1 MPLKDLKTDLKSLKY
16 GKDRLKEGSSGQP
29 YVTKD
34 IDDAKPS
41 APGLTAAN
49 KDFLLRGGTAA
60 ATSAVDDGVRLIK
73 YFKDLK
79 SPSGILFI
87 AKQNLLSQTAVE
99 TQANLKPNEGVY
111 TPLGTLAQAM
121 GSFAGTHFYKQGLNP
136 IPGGPKSL
144 KTYTDPEVKEKVKGG
159 NDGLT
164 NRLVELTLAKIDTKI
179 DDSLPQTISIGAG
192 NNISP
197 LGGTLLSY
205 GGGPGSILG
214 IGKTDIP
221 VYSERTGKN
230 NNKLFNSGF
239 FKVTPPLPN
248 PIDELGLNDPMILG
262 SESQDGFVADDS
274 PKSPPPYGFVVFQ
287 RPPLTPSPD
296 GLSSLESLIKDN
308 TSTVSTKFAK
318 TFGRGNISNLYTGLN
333 STSTSIN
340 LVENSTVYPSFTNT
354 NPSFSQKEGNR
365 IYDNKTVTY
374 TQQQIG
380 DQIPKTPNKSNPGSF
395 QQDFRTKII
404 DNPNSKFIMG
414 IAPSYN
420 PADGKTIEGI
430 KGSRVHMTSP
440 GLQGDRKNYVKGK
453 MIGNRVSVVDEINFQ
468 PIYQSSA
475 VRETGDIK
483 KNDLVKF
490 RIAAIDKTNPSL
502 KQFIHFRAFI
512 TNFADNYGA
521 QWTGQ
526 KFMGRGEE
534 FYKYGG
540 FSRDIS
546 IDFTVAAQS
555 KPELMAQYK
564 KLNFLAS
571 NLAPTY
577 SDKGYMGG
585 PLVQLTMGGWCFE
598 LPGFIGSLSL
608 GVPQES
614 PWEIGISTS
623 GDTKETDKTVK
634 EMPHIVNVAMKF
646 TPIHRFRP
654 EKQELDFPS
663 ANTNEANPANEVAIY
678 GPQRYIQ
685 LTNGRNNNY
694 VPVSLADAQK
704 GIGGGPED
712 KQFTTLNNGIPVDV
726 YEEGN

>member
-34 IDDAKPS
+34 INDAKPS

-60 ATSAVDDGVRLIK
+60 ATSAVDDSVRLVK

-121 GSFAGTHFYKQGLNP
+121 GSFAGTHFYKQGANP
-136 IPGGPKSL
+136 LTGVR
-144 KTYTDPEVKEKVKGG
+144 TYTDVKDKVKGG
-159 NDGLT
+159 DDGLT
-164 NRLVELTLAKIDTKI
+164 NRLVELALTKV
-179 DDSLPQTISIGAG
+179 DGISGGIIGAG
-192 NNISP
+192 NNIST
-197 LGGTLLSY
+197 LDGNLLSY

-214 IGKTDIP
+214 IGKTNIP
-221 VYSERTGKN
+221 VYSERTGRN
-230 NNKLFNSGF
+230 NDKLFNSGF
-239 FKVTPPLPN
+239 FEEGYSAFKGKSNSIDINKVYLKN
-248 PIDELGLNDPMILG
+248 L
-262 SESQDGFVADDS
+262 
-274 PKSPPPYGFVVFQ
+274 
-287 RPPLTPSPD
+287 
-296 GLSSLESLIKDN
+296 
-308 TSTVSTKFAK
+308 STVTSKFDEAK
-318 TFGRGNISNLYTGLN
+318 NSGQFEPFLEDYSLPSNGY
-333 STSTSIN
+333 IN
-340 LVENSTVYPSFTNT
+340 ANQSGSFVIKNTTVYPLLK
-354 NPSFSQKEGNR
+354 SQNDFAQDQSNR
-365 IYDNKTVTY
+365 IYDNGTVVY
-374 TQQQIG
+374 TQEQIG
-380 DQIPKTPNKSNPGSF
+380 DELETFANSDNPGSK

-404 DNPNSKFIMG
+404 DNPNSKYIMSL
-414 IAPSYN
+414 APSYI
-420 PADGKTIEGI
+420 PADGKTIDGPE
-430 KGSRVHMTSP
+430 GSRIHMTSP
-440 GLQGDRKNYVKGK
+440 GQRGIRKNYVNGK
-453 MIGNRVSVVDEINFQ
+453 EVNSKTSVVDEINFQ

-475 VRETGDIK
+475 VRQDDNVK

-490 RIAAIDKTNPSL
+490 RIAAINKEDPTL

-546 IDFTVAAQS
+546 VDFTVAAQS

-577 SDKGYMGG
+577 SNKGYMGG
-585 PLVQLTMGGWCFE
+585 PLVQLTMGGWCYE
-598 LPGFIGSLSL
+598 LPGFIGNLSL

-614 PWEIGISTS
+614 TWEIGINEK
-623 GDTKETDKTVK
+623 GGFDNTVK
-634 EMPHIVNVAMKF
+634 EMPHIVNVTMKF

-654 EKQELDFPS
+654 EKQKLDFGGDG
-663 ANTNEANPANEVAIY
+663 NEVATY

-685 LTNGRNNNY
+685 LTNGINNNY
-694 VPVSLADAQK
+694 VPVSLADAK
-704 GIGGGPED
+704 ADIGGGPED
-712 KQFTTLNNGIPVDV
+712 KQFTTADNGI
-726 YEEGN
+726 E